1 MQLYDYVK
9 EHAQRGAC
17 VCGKCMDAPPNPER
31 RQPSGHTADL
41 VFFKVAMKSNPSKIW
56 FEHFAKEQFP
66 HWFDGK
72 EHSYLETGADMGD
85 QGVALMTMGLGS
97 LLGVWELLTPLSVLG
112 SNCPEDIKMG
122 LAGRGFISIKYER
135 RKQ

>member
-1 MQLYDYVK
+1 MRLYDYVK

-17 VCGKCMDAPPNPER
+17 MCGACMDAPSNPER

-41 VFFKVAMKSNPSKIW
+41 VFFRVAVKNNPSKTE
-56 FEHFAKEQFP
+56 FEQLARKQFS

-72 EHSYLETGADMGD
+72 EHSYLEAGADMGD
-85 QGVALMTMGLGS
+85 QGIALMTMGLGS

-112 SNCPEDIKMG
+112 PDCPEDIKMG
-122 LAGRGFISIKYER
+122 LAGRGFIHIKHER
-135 RKQ
+135 RVS